1 MVNGE
6 KTNTYVLCRCENDR
20 ELEQTMCE
28 RGERTSER
36 ARTRSD
42 KDKRGIQTTRRVK
55 RRVVAGRRSP
65 GEEELRAKSESSAE
79 GHGTE
84 VGETRRVRTKT
95 CIKVSRRG
103 RG

>member
-20 ELEQTMCE
+20 ELEQTMC
-28 RGERTSER
+28 